1 VFSRARRVDLPTYAF
16 QSRSFWLR
24 APGGVPVPAPAAP
37 ERPAAPRRDLAGL
50 PVAERR
56 AELAELVS
64 TQVAAVLGHESAEGL
79 DTGRAF
85 MEMGFDS
92 LTAAELA
99 ERLGGAV
106 GRRVPTVA
114 VFDHRTPADLAVHLD
129 GLLLTSPAEAEQP
142 AVGGGFGAMFGRAI
156 ELGRSN
162 EFMDFLDVASRFRR
176 DFTAETDLV
185 PEEPVR
191 VTTGER
197 APALVCVPGFIGM
210 PGPQQFTRFAA
221 GFRDEHEVSVL
232 RHPGFVAGEPLPA
245 DIDASV
251 RLHARSLLSRY
262 AATPFVL
269 VGLSSGGLV
278 AQTLAAHLESLG
290 VTPAG
295 VVLLDTFGPH
305 LDHIVADLIPE
316 FASRLYDAHVEMGY
330 GADDDWLTAMGRYVA
345 FPWKVHDLAAPIL
358 MVRASEPLIE
368 WTRDDDWRTS
378 WHGAETTVDVPG
390 DHFTMMGEHADVT
403 ARAVRDWIRRIVPS
417 GNRS

>member
-1 VFSRARRVDLPTYAF
+1 
-16 QSRSFWLR
+16 
-24 APGGVPVPAPAAP
+24 
-37 ERPAAPRRDLAGL
+37 
-50 PVAERR
+50 
-56 AELAELVS
+56 
-64 TQVAAVLGHESAEGL
+64 
-79 DTGRAF
+79 
-85 MEMGFDS
+85 
-92 LTAAELA
+92 
-99 ERLGGAV
+99 
-106 GRRVPTVA
+106 
-114 VFDHRTPADLAVHLD
+114 
-129 GLLLTSPAEAEQP
+129 
-142 AVGGGFGAMFGRAI
+142 
-156 ELGRSN
+156 
-162 EFMDFLDVASRFRR
+162 
-176 DFTAETDLV
+176 
-185 PEEPVR
+185 
-191 VTTGER
+191 
-197 APALVCVPGFIGM
+197 M

-221 GFRDEHEVSVL
+221 GFREEHEVSVL

-262 AATPFVL
+262 ASTPFVL

-278 AQTLAAHLESLG
+278 AQTLAAHLEGLG

-403 ARAVRDWIRRIVPS
+403 ARAVRDWIRRVAPP
-417 GNRS
+417 GNRSR